1 MRRHNDNVFEVEDSN
16 IYAEDRLPILF
27 LTKLTS
33 LLKVCKDPLINTTSK
48 GRGFNA
54 TTNII
59 FESIRER
66 KALSVLVKAAEKY
79 VTSILIDEEDKP
91 CCHIDTFVKDI
102 HFGLIELRIRLNYRY
117 PTKYHQNRS
126 RY

>member
-1 MRRHNDNVFEVEDSN
+1 MRRRNDNVFDIEDSN

-48 GRGFNA
+48 GRGFIA
-54 TTNII
+54 TTNIV

-66 KALSVLVKAAEKY
+66 KELSILVTAAEKY
-79 VTSILIDEEDKP
+79 ATSILIDEDDKP
-91 CCHIDTFVKDI
+91 CCHVDTFVNPLGS
-102 HFGLIELRIRLNYRY
+102 GLVELKIRINYRY
-117 PTKYHQNRS
+117 PTKYYQNRS

>member
-1 MRRHNDNVFEVEDSN
+1 MRRRNDNVFEVEDSN

-48 GRGFNA
+48 GRGFIA

-79 VTSILIDEEDKP
+79 ATSILIEGDDKK
-91 CCHIDTFVKDI
+91 CCHVDTFVKDLS
-102 HFGLIELRIRLNYRY
+102 FGLIELRIRLNYRY
-117 PTKYHQNRS
+117 QTKYHQNRS

>member
-1 MRRHNDNVFEVEDSN
+1 MRRRNDNVFDVEDSN
-16 IYAEDRLPILF
+16 VYAEERLPILF

-48 GRGFNA
+48 GRGFVA

-66 KALSVLVKAAEKY
+66 EVLSVLVNAAEKY
-79 VTSILIDEEDKP
+79 ATTILIEGEDKL
-91 CCHIDTFVKDI
+91 CCHIDTFVNPLGS
-102 HFGLIELRIRLNYRY
+102 GLVELRIRLNYRY
-117 PTKYHQNRS
+117 PTKYYQNRS

>member
-1 MRRHNDNVFEVEDSN
+1 MRRRNDNVFEVEDSN

-48 GRGFNA
+48 GRGFIA
-54 TTNII
+54 TTNVI

-66 KALSVLVKAAEKY
+66 KDLSILVSAAEQY
-79 VTSILIDEEDKP
+79 AMSILIEGGDKK
-91 CCHIDTFVKDI
+91 CCRIDTFVNPLGG
-102 HFGLIELRIRLNYRY
+102 GLVELRIRINYRY